1 MGALR
6 GADNQ
11 ASKGSKAGGKARLS
25 NKKRNVKICK

>member
-11 ASKGSKAGGKARLS
+11 ASKGSKAGGKVELFNSGGFVAW
-25 NKKRNVKICK
+25 K